1 VARVAKSASG
11 KWVSRVGAT
20 GGGKAYKKSRPGNYY
35 GVLVVIVVLGLLSAV
50 LARYDYQHPA
60 KAVHATAPAIGTTW
74 YAGLSIQAC
83 GETLPNLTP
92 DPTTKG
98 GFSVLADNVIKISP
112 ATAADAGN
120 NATVS
125 QFADEFPGLTASS
138 GELAVPTSKGQPDTA
153 TTYRNGTV
161 CPAKTKDAGQTGKIE
176 YAYWTSIA
184 QKKPTI
190 TTNSTTIKFSE
201 YMRLTMAFEPTGVT
215 PTPPTAATED
225 AMLKVASTTTTTT
238 VAPTTTTTLKGATTS
253 TTTTTIPLATTTT
266 TKG

>member
-1 VARVAKSASG
+1 VAKSASG

-35 GVLVVIVVLGLLSAV
+35 GVLAVIVVLGLLAAV

-60 KAVHATAPAIGTTW
+60 KAKHATAPAIGTTW

-83 GETLPNLTP
+83 GETLPYLTP
-92 DPTTKG
+92 DPTTTG
-98 GFSVLADNVIKISP
+98 GFTVLADNVIKISP
-112 ATAADAGN
+112 TTAADAGN

-125 QFADEFPGLTASS
+125 QFSDEFPGLTTSS
-138 GELAVPTSKGQPDTA
+138 SVLAVPTSKGAADTA
-153 TTYRNGTV
+153 TTYHNGTA
-161 CPAKTKDAGQTGKIE
+161 CPAKTKYAGQTGKIE

-201 YMRLTMAFEPTGVT
+201 YLRLTLAFEPAGVT

-238 VAPTTTTTLKGATTS
+238 TTVTPTTTTTVKGATT
-253 TTTTTIPLATTTT
+253 TTTVPTTTT